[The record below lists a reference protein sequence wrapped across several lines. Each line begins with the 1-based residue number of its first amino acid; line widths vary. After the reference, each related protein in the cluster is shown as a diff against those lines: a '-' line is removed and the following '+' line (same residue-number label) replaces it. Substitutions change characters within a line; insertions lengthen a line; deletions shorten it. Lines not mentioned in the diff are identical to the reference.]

1 MPRTDASATRGK
13 LRAASQVH
21 AEAISIIALREV
33 LRSITDYDTPE
44 GIRQRIRDLVAVK
57 STAMG
62 LDAQNFDAKL
72 EESAEL
78 IAQVDQAI
86 QKAVREHGGE

>member
-1 MPRTDASATRGK
+1 MSRTDAAAKSRLRFATMIN
-13 LRAASQVH
+13 

-62 LDAQNFDAKL
+62 LDANEFDSKL
-72 EESAEL
+72 EASDEVIKAADAAFE
-78 IAQVDQAI
+78 QALERAR
-86 QKAVREHGGE
+86 K